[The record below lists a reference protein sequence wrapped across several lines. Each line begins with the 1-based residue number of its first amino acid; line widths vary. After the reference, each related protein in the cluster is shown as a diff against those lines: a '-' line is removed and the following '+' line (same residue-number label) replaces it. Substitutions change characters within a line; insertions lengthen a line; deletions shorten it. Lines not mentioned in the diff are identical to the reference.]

1 MGPALYET
9 DEHRALREQVRRFA
23 REHIAP
29 NAHAWDEAE
38 EFPRDLYARAAEAG
52 LLGIGYPE
60 ELGGGGG
67 NITHVL
73 AATEEFI
80 LEGKNVGVTVGL
92 GSHGIALP
100 PIVRAGTDEQKRR
113 FIPPVLRGEKIAAL
127 AITEPGGGSDVA
139 SLAT

>member
-52 LLGIGYPE
+52 LLGISKVVSIKSKLFKKTRVMLLWDMLSYQQVPRTQPVVFRIGYT
-60 ELGGGGG
+60 
-67 NITHVL
+67 I
-73 AATEEFI
+73 
-80 LEGKNVGVTVGL
+80 K
-92 GSHGIALP
+92 
-100 PIVRAGTDEQKRR
+100 
-113 FIPPVLRGEKIAAL
+113 
-127 AITEPGGGSDVA
+127 
-139 SLAT
+139 